1 MPTVN
6 ASREAAAKAAMA
18 HLADDELMT
27 LLRAAQRGLEIS
39 DGVITGHVGDLLSYD
54 KQCVPRL
61 RALLSAKKIP
71 ANLEFI
77 TSELA
82 RYIGREEP

>member
-18 HLADDELMT
+18 NLSDDELMT
-27 LLRAAQRGLEIS
+27 LLRAAQRGFEIS

-54 KQCVPRL
+54 TQIATRL
-61 RALLSAKKIP
+61 KALLAAKKIP
-71 ANLEFI
+71 ADLEFI
-77 TSELA
+77 TSELV
-82 RYIGREEP
+82 RYVSQE